1 MGLSGVRSAILPVAL
16 TLAAAIG
23 HPAAAE
29 TFAYIGNAGSNDI
42 YVFSINRA
50 NGDMTLVDKDA
61 FPGIDKPGASTPMA
75 VSPSHRYLFAGVRS
89 EPFTVVTFAIDR
101 KTGKLKH
108 VGNGPLA
115 DSMAYISTDR
125 TGRFLLS
132 ASYGGNKVAVNP
144 IDLNGAVKPPAQVV
158 PTGPNAHAILVDP
171 LNHYVFASNLGSDT
185 VLDFRFD
192 TTTGKLTP
200 NDPASYKVAQKS
212 GPRHFVFHPNRKY
225 FYLIHELDGSIRVFD
240 YDSRTGALREKQTAS
255 ALPDG
260 FKDKP
265 WAADIHL
272 TPNGRFLY
280 TSERTSSTIKA
291 FKVDPK
297 DGTLTAIG
305 SVPTETQPRGFNIDP
320 SGHYLVATGEKSDG
334 VTVYAIDQ
342 KSGVLTNLK
351 SYKVG
356 KSPNWVEFVSFP

>member
-1 MGLSGVRSAILPVAL
+1 MVFSGGRSVVLPIILM
-16 TLAAAIG
+16 AAAVSSE
-23 HPAAAE
+23 PVSAK
-29 TFAYIGNAGSNDI
+29 TFAYVGNAGSNEI
-42 YVFSINRA
+42 YVFSIDPKK
-50 NGDMTLVDKDA
+50 GELTLIDKTA
-61 FPGIDKPGASTPMA
+61 FPGIEKPGASTPMA
-75 VSPSHRYLFAGVRS
+75 VSPDHRFLFAGVRS
-89 EPFTVVTFAIDR
+89 EPFTAVTFAIDG

-144 IDLNGAVKPPAQVV
+144 IGADGVVKPPQQVV

-171 LNHYVFASNLGSDT
+171 SNHYAFASNLGSDT

-192 TTTGKLTP
+192 GATGQLTP
-200 NDPASYKVAQKS
+200 NDPPSIKVGEKS
-212 GPRHFVFHPNRKY
+212 GPRHFIFHPNRKY
-225 FYLIHELDGSIRVFD
+225 VYLIHELDGSVRVFD
-240 YDSRTGALREKQTAS
+240 FDSATGALKQKQTVS
-255 ALPDG
+255 SLPEG

-265 WAADIHL
+265 WAADIHI

-297 DGTLTAIG
+297 DGTLTEGG
-305 SVPTETQPRGFNIDP
+305 SVPTETQPRGFAIDP
-320 SGHYLVATGEKSDG
+320 TGHYLAATGEKSDG

-342 KSGVLTNLK
+342 SSGALTNLK

-356 KSPNWVEFVSFP
+356 KSPNWVEFVSFR